1 LRSEYGPVFV
11 GRKVGRYST
20 RANRPFAS
28 TTRLS
33 FKIKILVIG
42 KIERS
47 KGSTHRG
54 GND

>member
-1 LRSEYGPVFV
+1 M

-28 TTRLS
+28 KTRLS

-42 KIERS
+42 KIEKS
-47 KGSTHRG
+47 KGCACRG